1 MNISFMPKTKP
12 NAPQRS
18 SFLPKKPPL
27 SAEPKPAPVA
37 NDRFIPRL
45 ETVEP
50 SSRVALPV
58 SEPSAPKLSLDSL
71 NSAQNAALAALPAPA
86 AAALRNV
93 WNVVDSSTDS
103 KQQLL
108 ELLEQGTLAASDQ
121 EQSVVER
128 MQSLT
133 SRERAPG
140 FDGQALTLQTIALLA
155 EPETFTFQ
163 GEKRF
168 TCGAANLQCQ
178 LAENPALLS
187 KVIDEL
193 SDPEGSVEV
202 SPGTLLSRPFGTQA
216 DDGSGRN
223 EVNRLLQGSLMKLAS
238 ASGDYDAS
246 IDRFADGA
254 TGLKPL
260 EIAKATSLLKGKEQ
274 GVLLHNSDSYK
285 VFHQLVKGTPKG
297 ETFQVGASWEGQ
309 DHMLLYLGQEEGK
322 AQFFNAQSSK
332 TLEMPMDDF
341 LFKCQFAI
349 LPSERLQGLQVPED
363 CLYFNPA
370 E

>member
-1 MNISFMPKTKP
+1 MNISFMPKIKP
-12 NAPQRS
+12 SAPQRN
-18 SFLPKKPPL
+18 SFLPKKPPA
-27 SAEPKPAPVA
+27 SREPKPAPVA
-37 NDRFIPRL
+37 KDKFIPRL
-45 ETVEP
+45 E
-50 SSRVALPV
+50 AL
-58 SEPSAPKLSLDSL
+58 EPSAPVAAPVTEPSAPRLSLDSL

-93 WNVVDSSTDS
+93 WNVVDSSADS

-108 ELLEQGTLAASDQ
+108 ELLEEGTLAASDQ
-121 EQSVVER
+121 EQSVAER
-128 MQSLT
+128 LRSLT

-140 FDGQALTLQTIALLA
+140 FDGQSLTMQTIALLA
-155 EPETFTFQ
+155 EPDEFTTQ
-163 GEKRF
+163 GNRF

-187 KVIDEL
+187 KAIDEL
-193 SDPEGSVEV
+193 SDPEGSLEL
-202 SPGTLLSRPFGTQA
+202 SPGILLSRPFGTQA

-238 ASGDYDAS
+238 ASGDYDGS
-246 IDRFADGA
+246 IDRFADGS

-274 GVLLHNSDSYK
+274 GVLLHNGDTYK
-285 VFHQLVKGTPKG
+285 VFHQLVKDTPEG
-297 ETFQVGASWEGQ
+297 ESFQVGASWEGQ

-322 AQFFNAQSSK
+322 AKFFDAQSSD
-332 TLEMPMDDF
+332 TLELPMADF

-349 LPSERLQGLQVPED
+349 LPKERLQGIQVPED